1 MWCPWEVRV
10 DSVEVRELQE
20 ELSKLRGLVLHAG
33 YDYLV
38 KIAQAQL
45 ETRRQQIILTPLK
58 SMDEVLA
65 QEFAKG
71 ETAGIELFTRLVDIR
86 INYLES
92 EINERLKENGDES
105 E

>member
-1 MWCPWEVRV
+1 M

-86 INYLES
+86 INDLES